1 MVRRRLGRVWNSRR
15 WTAPDENLAK
25 GMGIGKVTRLSDLGT
40 AAVHLQEAKDQL
52 DHVQAAL
59 EESKDKVAQ
68 AQSAKEAAEAAPG
81 TGEKSY
87 APVDVAR
94 RSPVQS

>member
-1 MVRRRLGRVWNSRR
+1 
-15 WTAPDENLAK
+15 
-25 GMGIGKVTRLSDLGT
+25 MGIGKVTRLSDLGT

-81 TGEKSY
+81 TGEKKSY
-87 APVDVAR
+87 AAVDVAG